1 MQWGHLCVLEEHV
14 GSVNTVAA
22 RVMAYIHPEVV
33 EAMGCKDEV
42 DACADAVSK
51 CCPWTWGR
59 VNRITGSRLRE
70 TRGGMGRP

>member
-22 RVMAYIHPEVV
+22 RVMAYVHHEVV

-42 DACADAVSK
+42 DACVDAGSK
-51 CCPWTWGR
+51 CYPSTWGH
-59 VNRITGSRLRE
+59 VNRPTGSRLRE
-70 TRGGMGRP
+70 MRWWHG